1 MRAKFYTTT
10 LDVAGIEPGPSAQ
23 RFPLPNASC
32 ASNVEFK
39 KCWQFKNNI
48 ATQRNTYLLFRKV
61 VSRKR
66 GAFIEFDAEEKK
78 VFLSRRQKHP
88 LLNFSH
94 LSQEP
99 QKFLLQILKNSTLSK
114 NFKFRTKVKKI
125 SRLFSLLD

>member
-23 RFPLPNASC
+23 RFPLSNASC
-32 ASNVEFK
+32 ASNVEFN

-78 VFLSRRQKHP
+78 SFLEPAPKTSTSELFAFISRASEIFAS
-88 LLNFSH
+88 NS
-94 LSQEP
+94 E
-99 QKFLLQILKNSTLSK
+99 KFDS
-114 NFKFRTKVKKI
+114 VKKFQG
-125 SRLFSLLD
+125 L